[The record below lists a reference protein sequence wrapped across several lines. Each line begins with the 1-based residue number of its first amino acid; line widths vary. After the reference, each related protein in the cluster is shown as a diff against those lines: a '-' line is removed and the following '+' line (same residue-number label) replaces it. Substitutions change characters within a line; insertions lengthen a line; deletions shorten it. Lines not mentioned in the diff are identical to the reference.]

1 MASLHDVYGTQSG
14 RSSVFLSS
22 LEEALKDSS
31 IDNAAFSL
39 ERINL
44 TSRLKVE
51 DMRAQGGSADVYMGW
66 LKAKGP
72 KTGPV
77 KVAVKVFHL
86 YVPGAEKVSTVKTP
100 LFISVHFKA
109 YDIQRCTRL

>member
-1 MASLHDVYGTQSG
+1 MDSLHSVLNWLLG
-14 RSSVFLSS
+14 RPSLVLSS

-39 ERINL
+39 KKINV
-44 TSRLKVE
+44 TSQLKVE
-51 DMRAQGGSADVYMGW
+51 DMRAQGGSADVCMGW

-77 KVAVKVFHL
+77 KVAVKVFRL
-86 YVPGAEKVSTVKTP
+86 YVPGAEKVSTVQTALSFQFP
-100 LFISVHFKA
+100 L
-109 YDIQRCTRL
+109 

>member
-1 MASLHDVYGTQSG
+1 MYNLRDVFGKLS
-14 RSSVFLSS
+14 RRPSVILSS

-31 IDNAAFSL
+31 IDNATFSL
-39 ERINL
+39 NKINL

-51 DMRAQGGSADVYMGW
+51 DMRARGGSADVHMGQ
-66 LKAKGP
+66 LKIKGAK
-72 KTGPV
+72 TRPV
-77 KVAVKVFHL
+77 KVAVKVFRL

-100 LFISVHFKA
+100 LFLSVHFKA

>member
-1 MASLHDVYGTQSG
+1 MDSLRNVLDWLLGQPSLV
-14 RSSVFLSS
+14 LSS

-39 ERINL
+39 KEINV
-44 TSRLKVE
+44 TSQLKVE

-72 KTGPV
+72 NTGPM
-77 KVAVKVFHL
+77 KVAIKFFRLNVL
-86 YVPGAEKVSTVKTP
+86 GNEKVST
-100 LFISVHFKA
+100 F
-109 YDIQRCTRL
+109 